1 MSEIIR
7 VAIDTSKSV
16 FQLHGVDET
25 ERPVL
30 RRKLRRREVLPF
42 FAKLKPTRIGL
53 EACGGAHYWARELK
67 GLGHDAVLMPPQ
79 LITPYVQRNK
89 NDGRDAEAGC
99 EAMSRPRMRF
109 VPVKSAEQQAA
120 QMLLAYATG

>member
-1 MSEIIR
+1 MKRNVRCCAGSCGGR
-7 VAIDTSKSV
+7 GAAV
-16 FQLHGVDET
+16 FRQLE
-25 ERPVL
+25 
-30 RRKLRRREVLPF
+30 
-42 FAKLKPTRIGL
+42 PTRIGL

-99 EAMSRPRMRF
+99 EAMSRPRIDSCRSRA
-109 VPVKSAEQQAA
+109 PNSRRRRCCS
-120 QMLLAYATG
+120 AYATG